1 MVTWFLFSA
10 FFNNQTRANDASTCM
25 VFLEDIAT
33 MGALFEDAYMSFA
46 MHQMEHQNRFSPT
59 QRMIDFDLIGI
70 QVALELLTNFCEQNP
85 DREFVEGVN
94 LLYMQFPEVKWR
106 VEIYS
111 ISTHMI
117 NVFLIICN

>member
-1 MVTWFLFSA
+1 
-10 FFNNQTRANDASTCM
+10 M